1 MKITKRYLTR
11 IIKEEMQ
18 AAEVPLEAIVS
29 MLSGEAGTDSEED
42 EGRDLEHHGGSGEA
56 KMTRAQ
62 LSHIQQ
68 DAGDLADMLNDD
80 DELPEWMQSKVAA
93 VADKMQDVHD
103 YIEYKTG
110 EVSETKQRLKR
121 IIRNK
126 YKKVIREAGGS
137 EYHDIEPVEGV
148 WSGDIEGKDRNL
160 SLSIDFAK
168 VSTDDSNVDAPEML
182 PAATP
187 VLNNESAIVQIYRGQ
202 NDRGKRYRIPGI
214 IYERYYDAYVSGNT
228 DVASGILEEHLDTRF
243 PGWEDY
249 EWRS

>member
-1 MKITKRYLTR
+1 MKITKRQFRR
-11 IIKEEMQ
+11 IIKEEIS
-18 AAEVPLEAIVS
+18 AAAVPLEAIVGA
-29 MLSGEAGTDSEED
+29 LAPGVEEE
-42 EGRDLEHHGGSGEA
+42 EGRDLDHSKEGGEA

-68 DAGDLADMLNDD
+68 DAGDLVDMLNDD
-80 DELPEWMQSKVAA
+80 DELPEWMQSKVAT

-110 EVSETKQRLKR
+110 EVSEVRRNLKR
-121 IIRNK
+121 KIRKK
-126 YKKVIREAGGS
+126 YRQIIREAGGS

-160 SLSIDFAK
+160 SLSIDHSKAVK
-168 VSTDDSNVDAPEML
+168 SEPVTRAPEME
-182 PAATP
+182 PSAEP

-228 DVASGILEEHLDTRF
+228 DMASGILEEHLDTRF

>member
-1 MKITKRYLTR
+1 MKISKRQLSR

-29 MLSGEAGTDSEED
+29 MLSGEAAPDPEADS
-42 EGRDLEHHGGSGEA
+42 GRDLDHHGAGGEA

-110 EVSETKQRLKR
+110 AVTERVKLKLKLKKLVREQADILDAEHPSEVEC
-121 IIRNK
+121 
-126 YKKVIREAGGS
+126 
-137 EYHDIEPVEGV
+137 IENV
-148 WSGDIEGKDRNL
+148 WGGDIEGKDRNL
-160 SLSIDFAK
+160 SLAIDHSKSVKSEPVTRHA
-168 VSTDDSNVDAPEML
+168 EME
-182 PAATP
+182 PHAEP
-187 VLNNESAIVQIYRGQ
+187 VLNNESRQIQVYRGQ
-202 NDRGKRYRIPGI
+202 NDLGKRYMIPGI
-214 IYERYYDAYVSGNT
+214 VFERYYDAYVSGNT
-228 DVASGILEEHLDTRF
+228 DTASGILEEHLDIRF
-243 PGWEDY
+243 PGWNDY